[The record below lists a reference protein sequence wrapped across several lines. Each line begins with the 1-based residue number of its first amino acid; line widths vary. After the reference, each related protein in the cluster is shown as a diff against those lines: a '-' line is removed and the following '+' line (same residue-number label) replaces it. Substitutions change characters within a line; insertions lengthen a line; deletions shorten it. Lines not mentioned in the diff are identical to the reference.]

1 MRTPAVLQG
10 REFRRLLYGQAASS
24 FGDWMA
30 TVALMALA
38 LQLTGSATAVGGILA
53 LRLLPS
59 VLAGPVS
66 AGVASR
72 WDRRR
77 TMLAMDVV
85 RAVLVVLV
93 PLVPALWWVYTLA
106 FLTELANLV
115 FLPARDSA
123 IPDLVPDPELPT
135 ANGLVLV
142 SSYGNI
148 PLGAAAFAAITSAG
162 GVVGRHPYLV
172 VFTLDAVTY
181 LVSFACIRTITLTD
195 PVAEGSEDDASVSA
209 FVRAF
214 RLPLVRAVLPGL
226 STVMVGAGALFS
238 LGILYVTDVLGAG
251 QRQFGLLIAL
261 FGVGAAA
268 AVAWV
273 QQREGGVTVQLIREG
288 VATMGIVL
296 MVMSLVANLWLAYGM
311 AVLFGAAAST
321 ALVGGISYLQQHLT
335 GRHRVLGFTAFHVI
349 LRFGMAIAAIAA
361 GFAADRVGPAEW
373 PLVGSVSATSQVMFA
388 AGVLVALGA
397 ALIHEPVVVDE
408 TADRSVR

>member
-1 MRTPAVLQG
+1 MRMPAVLQG
-10 REFRRLLYGQAASS
+10 RDFRRLLYGQATSS

-38 LQLTGSATAVGGILA
+38 LDLTGSATAVGGILA

-77 TMLAMDVV
+77 TMLAMDIV
-85 RAVLVVLV
+85 RAVLVVLI

-123 IPDLVPDPELPT
+123 VPDLVPDPELPT
-135 ANGLVLV
+135 ANGLILV

-148 PLGAAAFAAITSAG
+148 PLGAAAFAAVTSVG
-162 GVVGRHPYLV
+162 GIVGRHPYLV

-181 LVSFACIRTITLTD
+181 LVSFACIRTIAITD
-195 PVAEGSEDDASVSA
+195 APDEGLGDATPVGA

-226 STVMVGAGALFS
+226 STVMLGAGALFS

-261 FGVGAAA
+261 FGVGAAG

-273 QQREGGVTVQLIREG
+273 QQREGGVTVQLIRGG

-296 MVMSLVANLWLAYGM
+296 MVMSVLSNLWLAYGM

-321 ALVGGISYLQQHLT
+321 ALVGGISYLQHHLA

-349 LRFGMAIAAIAA
+349 LRFGMAIAAIVA
-361 GFAADRVGPAEW
+361 GIAVDRVGPARW
-373 PLVGSVSATSQVMFA
+373 PLVGNVSPTSQVMFA
-388 AGVLVALGA
+388 AGVFVALGA
-397 ALIHEPVVVDE
+397 ALIHEPVIGAA
-408 TADRSVR
+408 TTDRSTR